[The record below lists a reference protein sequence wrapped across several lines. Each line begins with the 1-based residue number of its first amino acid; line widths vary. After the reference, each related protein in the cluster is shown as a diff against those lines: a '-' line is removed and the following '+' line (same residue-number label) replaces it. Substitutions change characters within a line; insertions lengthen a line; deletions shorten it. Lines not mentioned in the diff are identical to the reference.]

1 MNELTA
7 YKQQILNGIKDFPPE
22 LLAEVADFVEFIRR
36 RRINSPSNV
45 IEVATTKTSISW
57 QDLAGAIPADDLE
70 LMTQAIEAGCE
81 KVDLDEW

>member
-22 LLAEVADFVEFIRR
+22 LLAEVADFVEFIRGR
-36 RRINSPSNV
+36 RVNSPSV
-45 IEVATTKTSISW
+45 VTEVPTTETSISW
-57 QDLAGAIPADDLE
+57 QDLAGAISAGDLE

-81 KVDLDEW
+81 KVDMDEW